1 MPSRAG
7 VAPGPPTG
15 HGVQVAASR
24 SGLFDRVF
32 PGVAQFRHYQRSWL
46 RGDVLAG
53 VTVAAYLVPQV
64 MAYADVAGLPPVSG
78 LWATLGPLAVYA
90 VLGSSRQLSIGPE
103 STTALMTAVVLAP
116 LASADPARYASLAA
130 ALAIVVGVICLA
142 GRLARLGFLADL
154 LSRPV
159 LVGYMAGVAVSMIV
173 SQLEKVTGI
182 PVDGNGL
189 VSEISSFARNLDDV
203 HWPTVALSAGLL
215 GLLYLLQWRFP
226 RTPGP
231 LVVVIVGAVL
241 VSVFSLSDAGISV
254 VGEVPAGL
262 PVPAIPDVHWSDLA
276 ALLLP
281 AVGIAIVGYTD
292 NVLTGRA
299 FGLRQGQRVDAN
311 AEFAALSAA
320 NIAAGLLQGFPV
332 SSSGSRTA
340 LGEAMGSRSQL
351 YSLITLACVVLTL
364 LLAGPLLASFP
375 SAALGALVIYA
386 AVRLIEVAEIR
397 RIGHFR
403 RSELLLAVGTTV
415 AVLLLGVLYGVLVA
429 VALSIVDL
437 VRRVARPHDGIL
449 GYVPGLAGMHD
460 VDDYENAR
468 QIPGLVVYRYDAPL
482 CFANAEDFGRR
493 ALAAVDESADPVEW
507 FVLNAEA
514 NVEIDITAADA
525 LEQLR
530 ADLVA
535 RGVIVAL
542 ARVKQDLRHDLDAAG
557 LIASIGADRVFPT
570 LPTAVIAFLTD
581 YRERHGSLPPGVR
594 MPIPPADP
602 LEAHG

>member
-1 MPSRAG
+1 
-7 VAPGPPTG
+7 
-15 HGVQVAASR
+15 
-24 SGLFDRVF
+24 
-32 PGVAQFRHYQRSWL
+32 
-46 RGDVLAG
+46 
-53 VTVAAYLVPQV
+53 
-64 MAYADVAGLPPVSG
+64 
-78 LWATLGPLAVYA
+78 
-90 VLGSSRQLSIGPE
+90 
-103 STTALMTAVVLAP
+103 
-116 LASADPARYASLAA
+116 
-130 ALAIVVGVICLA
+130 
-142 GRLARLGFLADL
+142 
-154 LSRPV
+154 
-159 LVGYMAGVAVSMIV
+159 MAGVAVSMIA

-386 AVRLIEVAEIR
+386 AVRLIEVSEIR

-602 LEAHG
+602 LEAHD

>member
-1 MPSRAG
+1 M
-7 VAPGPPTG
+7 
-15 HGVQVAASR
+15 
-24 SGLFDRVF
+24 
-32 PGVAQFRHYQRSWL
+32 
-46 RGDVLAG
+46 
-53 VTVAAYLVPQV
+53 
-64 MAYADVAGLPPVSG
+64 
-78 LWATLGPLAVYA
+78 
-90 VLGSSRQLSIGPE
+90 
-103 STTALMTAVVLAP
+103 
-116 LASADPARYASLAA
+116 
-130 ALAIVVGVICLA
+130 
-142 GRLARLGFLADL
+142 
-154 LSRPV
+154 
-159 LVGYMAGVAVSMIV
+159 
-173 SQLEKVTGI
+173 
-182 PVDGNGL
+182 
-189 VSEISSFARNLDDV
+189 
-203 HWPTVALSAGLL
+203 
-215 GLLYLLQWRFP
+215 
-226 RTPGP
+226 
-231 LVVVIVGAVL
+231 
-241 VSVFSLSDAGISV
+241 
-254 VGEVPAGL
+254 
-262 PVPAIPDVHWSDLA
+262 PAIPDVHWSDLA

-340 LGEAMGSRSQL
+340 LGDAMGSRSQL

-415 AVLLLGVLYGVLVA
+415 AVLLFGVLYGVLVA

-482 CFANAEDFGRR
+482 CFANAEDFRRR

-514 NVEIDITAADA
+514 NVEIDITAVDA
-525 LEQLR
+525 LDQLR
-530 ADLVA
+530 P
-535 RGVIVAL
+535 RTGPTRIVFVM
-542 ARVKQDLRHDLDAAG
+542 ARVKQDLRTISMQPR

-570 LPTAVIAFLTD
+570 LPTARRVIPRRSRPALKGGPASTFHACRTL
-581 YRERHGSLPPGVR
+581 RGLSVPLPCRLG
-594 MPIPPADP
+594 MQAT
-602 LEAHG
+602 